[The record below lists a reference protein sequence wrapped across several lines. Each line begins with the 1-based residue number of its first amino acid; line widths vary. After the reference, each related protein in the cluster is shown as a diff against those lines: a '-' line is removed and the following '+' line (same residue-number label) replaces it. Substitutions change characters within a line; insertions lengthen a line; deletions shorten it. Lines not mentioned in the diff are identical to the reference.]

1 MNDDH
6 VSIPVNNSTTT
17 SSTIP
22 PVGSIGVVDTGT
34 SSQVMLSQTNLAGQV
49 SVQVLQEREEEKAPL
64 LDESS
69 AGQDTAGTVMETSER
84 NQNFRG
90 FSRYLK
96 MVIPD
101 LVRSKGVENK
111 ENQLPLS
118 DMVVDGHGSHAR
130 GVRIDVKVN
139 DNQENPH
146 VSTEISLSGS
156 SLESEK
162 GCNEGNHSVEH
173 IENGLIGC
181 SKQHELGIKP
191 TVGECRI
198 CQEED
203 DIANLE
209 SPCACSGS
217 LKVCPL
223 MVHKLEAFVLF
234 ELCILCKPFSP
245 FPEGVKCF

>member
-1 MNDDH
+1 
-6 VSIPVNNSTTT
+6 
-17 SSTIP
+17 
-22 PVGSIGVVDTGT
+22 
-34 SSQVMLSQTNLAGQV
+34 
-49 SVQVLQEREEEKAPL
+49 
-64 LDESS
+64 
-69 AGQDTAGTVMETSER
+69 
-84 NQNFRG
+84 
-90 FSRYLK
+90 

-101 LVRSKGVENK
+101 LVRSKWVENK

-162 GCNEGNHSVEH
+162 GCNEGNHSVEN

-223 MVHKLEAFVLF
+223 MVHKLEAFDLF
-234 ELCILCKPFSP
+234 ELCILCKPLSP
-245 FPEGVKCF
+245 FPEG